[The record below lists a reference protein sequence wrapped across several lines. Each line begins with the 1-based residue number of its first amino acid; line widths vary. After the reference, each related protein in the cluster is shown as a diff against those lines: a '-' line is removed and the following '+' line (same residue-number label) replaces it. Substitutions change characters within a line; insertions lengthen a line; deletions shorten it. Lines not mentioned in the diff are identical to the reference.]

1 MTDIAIP
8 YLKQINQS
16 CGYVVRL
23 SSRSPQGSVSF
34 TGEFSPN
41 FDLKNMIS
49 TSTKDF
55 SPKKKDLNSPEKL
68 PDFYDKFQ

>member
-8 YLKQINQS
+8 YLNQINQS

-23 SSRSPQGSVSF
+23 SSSVSS
-34 TGEFSPN
+34 TGEFLPN

-55 SPKKKDLNSPEKL
+55 SQNKKRPKFSRKIARFL
-68 PDFYDKFQ
+68 